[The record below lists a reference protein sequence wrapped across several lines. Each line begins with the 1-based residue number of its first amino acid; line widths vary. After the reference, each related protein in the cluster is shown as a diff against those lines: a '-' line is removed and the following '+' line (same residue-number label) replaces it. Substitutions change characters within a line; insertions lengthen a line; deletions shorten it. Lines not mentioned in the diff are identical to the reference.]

1 MATITGRFLPSLIE
15 ASPTASHSRP
25 LAPSDR
31 TANPGAQSRALVPVT
46 PSPRPHAGA
55 MARPRPSAPFLAQLI
70 ATAQQA
76 PQTRGRRRAE
86 PADACAAYAA
96 ASTAVVP
103 APTRYGSL

>member
-1 MATITGRFLPSLIE
+1 MAAITGRFLPSPV
-15 ASPTASHSRP
+15 AGFPTAAHPGP
-25 LAPSDR
+25 LGAGDR

-46 PSPRPHAGA
+46 PSPPPHAGA